1 MIPNVPNIANME
13 DQPPYPGQ
21 VDARPENQPAD
32 SILCVDDDPN
42 ILEAFQR
49 QFRKKFNLRTAIGPE
64 PGLEAL
70 ASHGPFAVVVSDLKM
85 PGMDGVQFLGAVKD
99 RSPETIRI
107 MLTGQADLST
117 AIAAVNQGSIF
128 RFLVKPCAATVLAK
142 VLEAGLAQYRLTI
155 VERQLTQQ
163 TLLGCVEVLVE
174 VLSIAQP
181 EAFDRAKRVRRY
193 VQRLTGILCFVETWQ
208 FETAAMLSQIGLITL
223 PPDLAEK
230 AAARKALTA
239 EETSRFAG
247 HRAAAG
253 RILEKIPRLETV
265 AKIITA
271 QQEPWRNLRLFETD
285 ERNKTWTM
293 GAQML
298 KAAMDFDE
306 LRYQGYSYEEAL
318 LQMSRRDG
326 YSPAMLDALSRLAE
340 IESAEEIRL
349 VPILGL
355 APNMVLEENLSAQ
368 NGLCLLG
375 KGQEISSTIL
385 ERLLG
390 FSNVM
395 EADQSVRVRIR
406 EDPRRK

>member
-1 MIPNVPNIANME
+1 MGE
-13 DQPPYPGQ
+13 QPTATGLADTPTPAGK
-21 VDARPENQPAD
+21 PEID

-49 QFRKKFNLRTAIGPE
+49 QFHRKFNLHTAIGPE

-70 ASHGPFAVVVSDLKM
+70 ASHGPFAVVVSDLSM
-85 PGMDGVQFLGAVKD
+85 PGMDGIQFLGAVRD

-128 RFLVKPCAATVLAK
+128 RFLVKPCATTVLGK
-142 VLEAGLAQYRLTI
+142 VLEAGLAQYRLLI
-155 VERQLTQQ
+155 AERQLTQQ

-181 EAFDRAKRVRRY
+181 EAFNRAKRVRRY
-193 VQRLTGILCFVETWQ
+193 VQRLTGILSVAETWQ

-230 AAARKALTA
+230 ASARKALTA
-239 EETSRFAG
+239 AETSRFAG
-247 HRAAAG
+247 HAAAAG

-271 QQEPWRNLRLFETD
+271 QQDPWLSLRHYETD
-285 ERNKTWTM
+285 ERNKTWTA

-298 KAAMDFDE
+298 KAAIDFDE
-306 LRYQGYSYEEAL
+306 LRRQGCSYEDAL
-318 LQMSRRDG
+318 LQMNAPGDN
-326 YSPAMLDALSRLAE
+326 YSPEMLQALSRLAE
-340 IESAEEIRL
+340 LESAEEIRL
-349 VPILGL
+349 VPVLNL
-355 APNMVLEENLSAQ
+355 ATNMVLEENIVVQ

-375 KGQEISSTIL
+375 AGQEITSTIL
-385 ERLLG
+385 ERLHS
-390 FSNVM
+390 FSHVIG
-395 EADQSVRVRIR
+395 ADQTVKVRIR
-406 EDPRRK
+406 GDPGQK